1 MILPFQGCATN
12 WGTRPGAGSAHGKP
26 RSFREGKIVR
36 GGSVGSEKPDGEN
49 ISERGCG
56 LKIHVRWCFSH
67 CKQQANSSRSKGEAN
82 DATPYNRQRRLSR
95 LQVGTKQH
103 PHSPVE
109 LNLTQHVVIVN
120 KVWLNLYLHLCNF
133 KDLFG
138 FLCSDLKTWKYLPE

>member
-26 RSFREGKIVR
+26 RSFREGKIVW

-56 LKIHVRWCFSH
+56 LKIRVRWCSSH
-67 CKQQANSSRSKGEAN
+67 SKQQANSSCSKGEAN
-82 DATPYNRQRRLSR
+82 DAATPFNRQRRLRR

-103 PHSPVE
+103 PDSPVE
-109 LNLTQHVVIVN
+109 LNLTQHVVIVH
-120 KVWLNLYLHLCNF
+120 KVCLSLHLHLCNF
-133 KDLFG
+133 KP
-138 FLCSDLKTWKYLPE
+138 FLVFSQNWL